1 MKIERNPLLYKLFLQ
16 SKRRD
21 YGSCEFLILFLM
33 VAQSLY
39 FILKDASSIMFGW
52 ISVSVWMI

>member
-16 SKRRD
+16 SEQRD
-21 YGSCEFLILFLM
+21 YNSCEFLNLLIM

-39 FILKDASSIMFGW
+39 FILKDASRLCLVEFQFLFE
-52 ISVSVWMI
+52 